1 MRLNVAVTSENTPK
15 AGRIRMYTS
24 GWPQIQIR
32 FTYSMALPPMSL
44 VKKCVPR

>member
-1 MRLNVAVTSENTPK
+1 MTSEKIPN

-32 FTYSMALPPMSL
+32 FTYIMALPPPSF
-44 VKKCVPR
+44 VKKCMPK